1 MKTTIFA
8 FFVVLLI
15 INTINARSLAVV
27 ADHLENN
34 TLIVDGGSSKLY
46 GIRLQNPT
54 SEQTKLR
61 ITYDNEIAKINDY
74 QDTYEIE
81 PESSKA
87 LFFNVSAPKKID
99 KTKTYIVSYTVHEL
113 SSNAPGLPILLS
125 INKNFKVK
133 FAENPNKPKK
143 DYSYFAIGAVI
154 LLAFIMIFRMKTKQ
168 KFGIKGKII

>member
-1 MKTTIFA
+1 MKTLIFA
-8 FFVVLLI
+8 FCVVFLI
-15 INTINARSLAVV
+15 INVIDSNWLAVI

-34 TLIVDGGSSKLY
+34 TLIVEEGSSKLY

-74 QDTYEIE
+74 QEIYEIE

-87 LFFNVSAPKKID
+87 LFFNVSVPKKID

-133 FAENPNKPKK
+133 CVDDLNKPNK
-143 DYSYFAIGAVI
+143 DYSYFAFGVVI
-154 LLAFIMIFRMKTKQ
+154 VLALIISFIMKIKQ
-168 KFGIKGKII
+168 KLGIKGK